1 VFAVSGGKIVT
12 PDRNI
17 VEGITRLAVLDLC
30 KESWGCPATVRP
42 VPVEE
47 LRHADEVSISTTA
60 GGVVPVTRVDGR
72 MFGNDREGPVTARL
86 WQTYWAR
93 RKAGWLATP
102 IHYES
107 PAPDRGGGAGMTA
120 ADHIVKG
127 RA

>member
-1 VFAVSGGKIVT
+1 VFAVSGGKIAT

-17 VEGITRLAVLDLC
+17 LEGSTRLAVLDLC
-30 KESWGCPATVRP
+30 KELGLTCEVRP

-47 LRHADEVSISTTA
+47 LRHADEVFISTTA

-72 MFGNDREGPVTARL
+72 IFGNDREGPVTARL
-86 WQTYWAR
+86 RETYWAR
-93 RKAGWLATP
+93 RKAGWLAAP

-107 PAPDRGGGAGMTA
+107 PAPDRGGGAGITA
-120 ADHIVKG
+120 ADHIVEG